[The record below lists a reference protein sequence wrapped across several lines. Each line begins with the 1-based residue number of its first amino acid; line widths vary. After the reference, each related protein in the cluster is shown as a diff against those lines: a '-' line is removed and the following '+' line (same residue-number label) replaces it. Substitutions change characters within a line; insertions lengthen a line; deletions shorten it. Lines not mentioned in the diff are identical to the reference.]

1 MAKLLDG
8 DYLPMGGTSPVY
20 FAITTLTQHLDQLVA
35 PLELLLCYLDEFP
48 PVAIFDPHM
57 LQVNITILDT
67 YSPSSYL
74 QTDYTR
80 QTYKS
85 KD

>member
-1 MAKLLDG
+1 M
-8 DYLPMGGTSPVY
+8 YLAV
-20 FAITTLTQHLDQLVA
+20 ATLSQQLDQLVA
-35 PLELLLCYLDEFP
+35 LLELLLSYLDEFP
-48 PVAIFDPHM
+48 PVAIVKPHM

-80 QTYKS
+80 QTHKS
-85 KD
+85 KVTRKIK